1 MIEDMEIATGATI
14 TVTGG
19 TPQTFVPTGQVVNRG
34 LALADSSEADVRT
47 RDTFIFK
54 ATPGSLQ
61 PDGSWSRD
69 KIEVK
74 YVSPD
79 LLPDGKQDF
88 PFGQFNLV
96 KSPLWS
102 TSKIAD
108 IRLKMAQAILSTD
121 NDAFFNTGAVR

>member
-1 MIEDMEIATGATI
+1 MITDMDVFTGATI
-14 TVTGG
+14 AVTGG
-19 TPQTFVPTGQVVNRG
+19 TPQVFVPTGQVVNRG
-34 LALADSSEADVRT
+34 MALADSTEADVRT
-47 RDTFIFK
+47 RDTFVFK

-74 YVSPD
+74 FVSPD

-88 PFGQFNLV
+88 PFGQFSLV
-96 KSPLWS
+96 KSPLWGVA
-102 TSKIAD
+102 KIAD
-108 IRLKMAQAILSTD
+108 IRLKMAQAILSAD